1 MEEHVNIGGL
11 DTLVTLRA
19 VTIGRS
25 KDGSKTNIFRDHGD
39 VFAHIERRID
49 EQVNTGNLEE
59 GEFIQLTIYKVPQLT
74 TRWQVKIEGVSY
86 GITAI
91 DPISR
96 LSPLCILTIHALD

>member
-1 MEEHVNIGGL
+1 MEEQVNIGGL

-25 KDGSKTNIFRDHGD
+25 KDGSKTYNFRDHGD